1 MLSHPLAPSPST
13 ARSSHSLDA
22 GTHLQQDG
30 TPQPQAVPYSQPQQR
45 HHQPISHTEG
55 PQPLRLPLPISPIA
69 SYVTDGVRDL
79 LPPHTV
85 NFPAGQRRGRARS
98 RHAGGRPACPDPC
111 PGRRRKPHCSPKCNF
126 KKHRMPNP
134 RRTIAAPLNAAPHN
148 VARQHRG
155 TPGSPWPGD
164 GGSPQSACAGIGA
177 PQPPLVPWGGPFLY
191 YFFFFTLPSISP
203 FAVTHFPSSERARGL
218 L

>member
-45 HHQPISHTEG
+45 HHQPLSHTEG
-55 PQPLRLPLPISPIA
+55 PQPLRLPLPISPIP

-134 RRTIAAPLNAAPHN
+134 RQTIAAPAERSPAQCGQAAQRHPG
-148 VARQHRG
+148 VPMARGWWQPPFCLRG
-155 TPGSPWPGD
+155 DGSPPAASG
-164 GGSPQSACAGIGA
+164 
-177 PQPPLVPWGGPFLY
+177 PLGRAVSL
-191 YFFFFTLPSISP
+191 FFFFTLPSISP